1 MIQYTRNENKNE
13 KLIKKILC
21 GGFSLSSIK
30 VVDVMH
36 WICTAYINTYST
48 LRRNWNGLQWCGVRE
63 IQKIKK
69 HLSCRPNYWC
79 RNCRNSKTAAIQRK
93 NYVSS
98 MAYNLMI
105 QLKPLFMIVFVMC
118 RYTIQFRHGPFKW
131 TIERKFR
138 DIQTLVDIIE
148 FSQQADSSGIQA
160 P

>member
-1 MIQYTRNENKNE
+1 MWWF
-13 KLIKKILC
+13 
-21 GGFSLSSIK
+21 FSFFHQSSRR
-30 VVDVMH
+30 DALNMH
-36 WICTAYINTYST
+36 GIYKHLQHTSPQLKWITMMRCS
-48 LRRNWNGLQWCGVRE
+48 RDSK
-63 IQKIKK
+63 KIKK

-148 FSQQADSSGIQA
+148 FSQQADSSGIQV